1 MKRKY
6 LILVLVIASATGF
19 ILTQSD
25 EYFEIMRSIELFG
38 STYREI
44 VSNYVDNISP
54 KNLMKRGIN
63 GMLESLDPF
72 SNFFDET
79 DKGEIDL
86 LTTGKY
92 GGIGILIDSKGGEL
106 VVMEVMPGYAA
117 QRQGIKVG
125 DIIVAIDDE
134 EVNPENINRLT
145 TKVRGEPGTEVKLK
159 IKRPGE
165 QRALEFHLIREEIKV
180 QSISLAD
187 FVPEEEGIFY
197 AKIDR
202 FSKRVTEE
210 FYEKIKEAKK
220 QNQIKAII
228 VDLRS
233 NPGGLLQSAIELLEL
248 FVSKGELILYTKG
261 RTEESQQE
269 FYSRS
274 IPQFGDIPLV
284 VLIDGNSASASEIVA
299 GTIQDLDR
307 GVIIGE
313 KSFGKGLVQTVI
325 PLPYNANLKLTT
337 ARYYTPS
344 GRCIQKLDYLEKTKD
359 VLKFKSDTNK
369 IYYTKN
375 RRIVYGDGGVTP
387 DTIIKHNS
395 QPEIV
400 MEILKKGMFF
410 KFISEK
416 LASERNFDIQ
426 KVDETKLLNEFINF
440 LKKSQFEYQPFSQK
454 LLAELVKQAESNGYN
469 KKLLS
474 ELKKLKSEFDVSYSD
489 EILNNEKEI
498 LAFLKGEIANQLN
511 NAKLKLEHLKKYD
524 NDFKTALYV
533 IKNKNIYSRFLLPK

>member
-6 LILVLVIASATGF
+6 LIIILLFVFGTGF

-44 VSNYVDNISP
+44 VSNYVDNVSP

-72 SNFFDET
+72 SNFFDESE
-79 DKGEIDL
+79 KGDIDL

-92 GGIGILIDSKGGEL
+92 GGVGILIDSRGGEL

-125 DIIVAIDDE
+125 DIIVSIDDE
-134 EVNPENINRLT
+134 AVNTENIDKLT
-145 TKVRGEPGTEVKLK
+145 KKVRGEPGTEVKLK

-165 QRALEFHLIREEIKV
+165 QKILEFHLIREEIKV
-180 QSISLAD
+180 QNISFAD
-187 FVPEEEGIFY
+187 FVSDEEGIFY

-210 FYEKIKEAKK
+210 FYERVKEAKK
-220 QNQIKAII
+220 QNKIKAII
-228 VDLRS
+228 LDLRS

-248 FVSKGELILYTKG
+248 FIPKGELILFTKG

-269 FYSRS
+269 FYSRTT
-274 IPQFGDIPLV
+274 PQFGDVPLI
-284 VLIDGNSASASEIVA
+284 VLIDENSASASEIVA

-307 GVIIGE
+307 GVIVGE

-325 PLPYNANLKLTT
+325 PLPYNASLKLTT

-359 VLKFKSDTNK
+359 VLKTNLDTGK
-369 IYYTKN
+369 IFYTKN
-375 RRIVYGDGGVTP
+375 KRIVYSDGGVTP

-400 MEILKKGMFF
+400 KELLKKGMFF
-410 KFISEK
+410 KFVSEK
-416 LASERNFDIQ
+416 LSSDKNFNMENL
-426 KVDETKLLNEFINF
+426 DEIKLLNEFVFF
-440 LKKSQFEYQPFSQK
+440 LQQSKFEYQPSSKK
-454 LLAELVKQAESNGYN
+454 LLDDLIKQIESNGNN
-469 KKLLS
+469 KKLLN
-474 ELKKLKSEFDVSYSD
+474 ELKKINSEFSMNFPD
-489 EILNNEKEI
+489 EIIANKTDVI
-498 LAFLKGEIANQLN
+498 AFLKGELANQLN
-511 NAKLKLEHLKKYD
+511 DPQLKLEHLKNYD

-533 IKNKNIYSRFLLPK
+533 LKNKNLYSRFLGLK

>member
-6 LILVLVIASATGF
+6 LIIILLFVFGTGF

-44 VSNYVDNISP
+44 VSNYVDNVSP

-79 DKGEIDL
+79 EKGEIDL

-92 GGIGILIDSKGGEL
+92 GGIGILIDSRGGEL

-125 DIIVAIDDE
+125 DIIVSIDDE
-134 EVNPENINRLT
+134 EVNTENIDKLT
-145 TKVRGEPGTEVKLK
+145 KKVRGEPGTEVKLK

-165 QRALEFHLIREEIKV
+165 QKVLEFHLIREEIKV
-180 QSISLAD
+180 QNISLAD
-187 FVPEEEGIFY
+187 FVTDEDGIFY

-210 FYEKIKEAKK
+210 FYERVKEAKK
-220 QNQIKAII
+220 QNRIKAII
-228 VDLRS
+228 LDLRS

-248 FVSKGELILYTKG
+248 FIPKGELILFTKG
-261 RTEESQQE
+261 RTEETQQE
-269 FYSRS
+269 FYSRTT
-274 IPQFGDIPLV
+274 PQFGDVPLI
-284 VLIDGNSASASEIVA
+284 VLIDENSASASEIVA

-325 PLPYNANLKLTT
+325 PLPYNASLKLTT

-359 VLKFKSDTNK
+359 VLKANLDTGK
-369 IYYTKN
+369 IFYTKN
-375 RRIVYGDGGVTP
+375 KRIVYSDGGVTP

-400 MEILKKGMFF
+400 KELLKKGIFF
-410 KFISEK
+410 KFVSEK
-416 LASERNFDIQ
+416 LSIDKNFNMENLNETKFLNEFIAFLQ
-426 KVDETKLLNEFINF
+426 KSKFEYQPSSKKLLEDLMKQIEANGNNKKLLNE
-440 LKKSQFEYQPFSQK
+440 LKKI
-454 LLAELVKQAESNGYN
+454 
-469 KKLLS
+469 
-474 ELKKLKSEFDVSYSD
+474 KSEFSVNFSD
-489 EILNNEKEI
+489 EIVAHKADVM
-498 LAFLKGEIANQLN
+498 AFLKGELANQLN
-511 NAKLKLEHLKKYD
+511 DPQLKLEHLKKYD
-524 NDFKTALYV
+524 EDFKTALYV
-533 IKNKNIYSRFLLPK
+533 LKNQNLYSRFLGLK

>member
-6 LILVLVIASATGF
+6 LIIILLFAFGTGF

-44 VSNYVDNISP
+44 VSNYVDNVSP

-79 DKGEIDL
+79 EKGEIDL

-92 GGIGILIDSKGGEL
+92 GGIGILIDSRGGEL

-125 DIIVAIDDE
+125 DIIVSIDDE
-134 EVNPENINRLT
+134 VVNTENIDKLT
-145 TKVRGEPGTEVKLK
+145 KKVRGEPGTEVKLK

-165 QRALEFHLIREEIKV
+165 QKVLEFHLIREEIKV
-180 QSISLAD
+180 QNISLAD
-187 FVPEEEGIFY
+187 FVTDEDGIFY

-210 FYEKIKEAKK
+210 FYERVKEAKK
-220 QNQIKAII
+220 QNRIKAII
-228 VDLRS
+228 LDLRS

-248 FVSKGELILYTKG
+248 FIPKGELILFTKG
-261 RTEESQQE
+261 RTEETQQE
-269 FYSRS
+269 FYSRTT
-274 IPQFGDIPLV
+274 PQFGDVPLI
-284 VLIDGNSASASEIVA
+284 VLIDENSASASEIVA
-299 GTIQDLDR
+299 GTIQDLDK

-325 PLPYNANLKLTT
+325 PLPYNASLKLTT

-359 VLKFKSDTNK
+359 VLKANLDTGK
-369 IYYTKN
+369 IFYTKN
-375 RRIVYGDGGVTP
+375 KRIVYSDGGVTP

-400 MEILKKGMFF
+400 KELLKKGMFF
-410 KFISEK
+410 KFVSEK
-416 LASERNFDIQ
+416 LSIDKNFNMENLNETKFLNEFIAFLQ
-426 KVDETKLLNEFINF
+426 KSKFEYQPSSKKLLDDLMKQIEANGNNKKLLNE
-440 LKKSQFEYQPFSQK
+440 LKKI
-454 LLAELVKQAESNGYN
+454 
-469 KKLLS
+469 
-474 ELKKLKSEFDVSYSD
+474 KSEFSVNFSD
-489 EILNNEKEI
+489 EIVAHKADVM
-498 LAFLKGEIANQLN
+498 AFLKGELANQLN
-511 NAKLKLEHLKKYD
+511 DPQLKLEHLKKYD
-524 NDFKTALYV
+524 EDFKTALYV
-533 IKNKNIYSRFLLPK
+533 LKNQNLYSRFLGLK

>member
-6 LILVLVIASATGF
+6 LIIILLFVFGTGF

-44 VSNYVDNISP
+44 VSNYVDNVSP

-79 DKGEIDL
+79 EKGEIDL

-92 GGIGILIDSKGGEL
+92 GGIGILIDSRGGEL

-125 DIIVAIDDE
+125 DIIVSIDDE
-134 EVNPENINRLT
+134 EVNTENIDKLT
-145 TKVRGEPGTEVKLK
+145 KKVRGEPGTEVKLK

-165 QRALEFHLIREEIKV
+165 QKVLEFHLIREEIKV
-180 QSISLAD
+180 QNISLAD
-187 FVPEEEGIFY
+187 FVTDEDGIFY

-210 FYEKIKEAKK
+210 FYERVKEAKK
-220 QNQIKAII
+220 QNGIKAII
-228 VDLRS
+228 LDLRS

-248 FVSKGELILYTKG
+248 FIPKGELILFTKG
-261 RTEESQQE
+261 RTEETQQE
-269 FYSRS
+269 FYSRTT
-274 IPQFGDIPLV
+274 PQFGDVPLI
-284 VLIDGNSASASEIVA
+284 VLIDENSASASEIVA

-325 PLPYNANLKLTT
+325 PLPYNASLKLTT

-359 VLKFKSDTNK
+359 VLKANLDTGK
-369 IYYTKN
+369 IFYTKN
-375 RRIVYGDGGVTP
+375 KRIVYSDGGVTP

-400 MEILKKGMFF
+400 KELLKKGMFF
-410 KFISEK
+410 KFVSEK
-416 LASERNFDIQ
+416 LSIDKNFNMENLNETKFLNEFIAFLQ
-426 KVDETKLLNEFINF
+426 KSKFEYQPSSKKLLDDLMKQIEANGNNKKLLNE
-440 LKKSQFEYQPFSQK
+440 LKKI
-454 LLAELVKQAESNGYN
+454 
-469 KKLLS
+469 
-474 ELKKLKSEFDVSYSD
+474 KSEFSVNFSD
-489 EILNNEKEI
+489 EIVAHKADVM
-498 LAFLKGEIANQLN
+498 AFLKGELANQLN
-511 NAKLKLEHLKKYD
+511 DPQLKLEHLKKYD
-524 NDFKTALYV
+524 EDFKTALYV
-533 IKNKNIYSRFLLPK
+533 LKNQNLYSRFLGLK

>member
-1 MKRKY
+1 
-6 LILVLVIASATGF
+6 
-19 ILTQSD
+19 
-25 EYFEIMRSIELFG
+25 
-38 STYREI
+38 YREI
-44 VSNYVDNISP
+44 VSNYVDNVSP

-79 DKGEIDL
+79 EKGEIDL

-125 DIIVAIDDE
+125 DIIVSIDDE
-134 EVNPENINRLT
+134 EVNTENIEKLT
-145 TKVRGEPGTEVKLK
+145 KKVRGEPGTEVKLK

-165 QRALEFHLIREEIKV
+165 QKVFEFHLIREEIKV
-180 QSISLAD
+180 QNISLAD
-187 FVPEEEGIFY
+187 FVSDEEGIFY

-210 FYEKIKEAKK
+210 FYERVKEAKK
-220 QNQIKAII
+220 QNKIKAII
-228 VDLRS
+228 LDLRS

-248 FVSKGELILYTKG
+248 FIPKGELILFTKG

-269 FYSRS
+269 FYSRTT
-274 IPQFGDIPLV
+274 PQFGDVPLI
-284 VLIDGNSASASEIVA
+284 VLIDENSASEIVA

-325 PLPYNANLKLTT
+325 PLPYNASLKLTT

-344 GRCIQKLDYLEKTKD
+344 GRCIQKLDYLGKTKD
-359 VLKFKSDTNK
+359 VLKANLDTGKIFYTRNK
-369 IYYTKN
+369 
-375 RRIVYGDGGVTP
+375 RIVYSDGGVTP

-400 MEILKKGMFF
+400 KELLKKGMFF
-410 KFISEK
+410 KFVSEK
-416 LASERNFDIQ
+416 LSTDKNFSMENLNEI
-426 KVDETKLLNEFINF
+426 KLLNEFIDF
-440 LKKSQFEYQPFSQK
+440 LQKSKFEYQPS
-454 LLAELVKQAESNGYN
+454 S
-469 KKLLS
+469 KKLLDDLMKQIETNGNNRKLLN
-474 ELKKLKSEFDVSYSD
+474 ELKKIKSDFSVNFAD
-489 EILNNEKEI
+489 EIYYNKTEVI
-498 LAFLKGEIANQLN
+498 TFLKGEFANQLN
-511 NAKLKLEHLKKYD
+511 NPQLKLEHLKKYD
-524 NDFKTALYV
+524 DDFKTALYV
-533 IKNKNIYSRFLLPK
+533 LKNQNIYSRFLGLK